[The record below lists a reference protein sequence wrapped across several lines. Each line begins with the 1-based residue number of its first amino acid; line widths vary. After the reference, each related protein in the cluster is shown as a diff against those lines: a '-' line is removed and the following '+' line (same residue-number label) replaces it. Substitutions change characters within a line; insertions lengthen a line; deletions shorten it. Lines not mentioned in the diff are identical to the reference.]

1 MTVRKRPALVV
12 FQGGVAASSPLEGLV
27 AQAQAAATLD
37 LLATAASTGA
47 FDRAILVTE
56 VDALAGAAASEPHAA
71 GGLPVIVEKPPTPPQ
86 AGGAFHFGES
96 LLRVCQAHKLERVV
110 YVGGGAM
117 PLGASQDL
125 ADLALSVSGHGEC
138 VVANSL

>member
-1 MTVRKRPALVV
+1 MAPGQTMNDRKRPALVV

-47 FDRAILVTE
+47 FDRAILVTDLE
-56 VDALAGAAASEPHAA
+56 SLAGTAASEARAA
-71 GGLPVIVEKPPTPPQ
+71 GGLPLTVEKPPAPSR

-110 YVGGGAM
+110 YVCGGA
-117 PLGASQDL
+117 
-125 ADLALSVSGHGEC
+125 
-138 VVANSL
+138 